1 MGGSVPILVSYCLH
15 CPGTIC
21 TTQTKRTHHTPTT
34 PSDVGHLLPPIG
46 GRKPRRDGSGSS
58 LPPIP
63 PCVEPSLP
71 CPAPVDRNR
80 SGLYDPALDP
90 SPIGKEER
98 GKVQPVRIS
107 RVVPRQ
113 DSGLGAQELQGEARS
128 AEGLP
133 IPTVVTVLNG
143 YNTQHRRDRTSAPA
157 GDYASATHVLSEDEE
172 SCIDV
177 FVEGFSRGVDHETLL
192 PSEMFCRALQH
203 GSQGPPKPS
212 SLISE
217 DSRHYLDVRE
227 GYLGLTVFL
236 ARTSE
241 WSGTIDGGVQGEKQD
256 ECIEPGIGDGKLA
269 AEMAITRM
277 IFQREDGTPAPS
289 RNAFRV
295 QFEPGPLGVELEE
308 YPGDR
313 GIVRVRRVLQAGQ
326 AELDG
331 RLSAGCL
338 IVAVGG
344 WDESSA
350 NGTLRPSTASGAGTG
365 HVVLDGVDIY
375 GNLDVPALRSSAM
388 DGGSGAEAHKSA
400 IIRSLADFEE
410 AVSCREPD
418 RLFVLWALD
427 RHAPEAVA
435 ALGPPQANGVCTVPR
450 GWSPASVYSRR
461 RNEGRGRVRGT
472 FPSGSERQ
480 RPFEA
485 SKSPK
490 SQGYEESE
498 PEGALGRE
506 TTTILARSRDSLRYS
521 LSSDRPKLASFA
533 RNQAS
538 HAAGGGQ
545 LQTGGGQPEA
555 DLAMSAFGSPKEVTG
570 SERLAAGIN
579 RLGWPSREGK
589 GGAPR
594 FGEGGARNAIGWE
607 FETGGGIFDDDD
619 QGLAARKHPA
629 RRQATLAPA
638 ATPADEAEEKP
649 PTFPLGLESS
659 AVDDLAVFIWFCNNH
674 ESAVMKVEQPHEGVG
689 NPVRG
694 FGFCWEKEHFVLTPR
709 DTHGVPLI
717 QRWHVVSWI
726 DYDGRRVP
734 RRSLAPGACY
744 FERSFATH
752 PWVIQHSDSN
762 QAGSNDRSLHAGG
775 QQEEKCEPTGSGAP
789 VPLKP
794 SPPREAGDDDD
805 AELCV
810 VRLGDTMA
818 VAQFTGSLI
827 WNPTGRTLS
836 ITKQARVGVPGMS
849 AAARAAVGAGVE
861 EGGGLDPGMKRLCMA
876 GQRREAEEARA
887 RAARAVVR
895 EEKARV
901 LEEIKAWRTHPLGG
915 GGLGAGGG
923 VAEGLGGKLGQGVP
937 NLRVV
942 MMGSGWSE

>member
-1 MGGSVPILVSYCLH
+1 MENLLPVVAGIDVTSNHFRETSLPY
-15 CPGTIC
+15 
-21 TTQTKRTHHTPTT
+21 QQWETKRTHHTPTT

-46 GRKPRRDGSGSS
+46 GRKPRRDESGSS
-58 LPPIP
+58 LPPISP
-63 PCVEPSLP
+63 YVEPSLP

-107 RVVPRQ
+107 RIVPRQ
-113 DSGLGAQELQGEARS
+113 DSGLGALELQGAARS
-128 AEGLP
+128 AEGPP
-133 IPTVVTVLNG
+133 IPTAVTVLNG
-143 YNTQHRRDRTSAPA
+143 YRTQHMTDRTSAPA
-157 GDYASATHVLSEDEE
+157 GDYASAADVLSEDEE
-172 SCIDV
+172 RCIDV
-177 FVEGFSRGVDHETLL
+177 FVEGFSRGIDHETLL

-256 ECIEPGIGDGKLA
+256 EPIEPGIGDESDRDDGKLA
-269 AEMAITRM
+269 TETEITHM

-308 YPGDR
+308 YPGAR

-344 WDESSA
+344 WDEASVNSA
-350 NGTLRPSTASGAGTG
+350 LRPNTASGAGAG
-365 HVVLDGVDIY
+365 HVALDGVDIY

-388 DGGSGAEAHKSA
+388 DGGSGAKAHDSA

-450 GWSPASVYSRR
+450 GWSPASLYSRR
-461 RNEGRGRVRGT
+461 RNEGGGKARVA
-472 FPSGSERQ
+472 FPPGSERQ
-480 RPFEA
+480 RPFGA

-490 SQGYEESE
+490 SQGYEETV
-498 PEGALGRE
+498 PEGAPGWE
-506 TTTILARSRDSLRYS
+506 TATSLARGRDSLGYS
-521 LSSDRPKLASFA
+521 LSSDRPKLASSP

-545 LQTGGGQPEA
+545 LQAGGGQPEA
-555 DLAMSAFGSPKEVTG
+555 DLATSAFGSPKEVTG
-570 SERLAAGIN
+570 SERLAAGID
-579 RLGWPSREGK
+579 RLGWPSREGE

-594 FGEGGARNAIGWE
+594 FGEGGARSAQGWE

-619 QGLAARKHPA
+619 QGLASRKHPT
-629 RRQATLAPA
+629 RSQATLAPA
-638 ATPADEAEEKP
+638 AAPADETEEKP

-674 ESAVMKVEQPHEGVG
+674 ESAVMKV
-689 NPVRG
+689 
-694 FGFCWEKEHFVLTPR
+694 
-709 DTHGVPLI
+709 
-717 QRWHVVSWI
+717 SWI

-752 PWVIQHSDSN
+752 PWMIEHSDSN
-762 QAGSNDRSLHAGG
+762 HYGNRSLHAGG
-775 QQEEKCEPTGSGAP
+775 QQEEKRESTGSGAP
-789 VPLKP
+789 APLQP
-794 SPPREAGDDDD
+794 SPREAGDGDD

-810 VRLGDTMA
+810 VRLGDAMA
-818 VAQFTGSLI
+818 LAQFTGSLI

-861 EGGGLDPGMKRLCMA
+861 DGGGLDPGMKRLCMA

-901 LEEIKAWRTHPLGG
+901 LEEMKAWRTHPLGG
-915 GGLGAGGG
+915 RGLGAGGG

-942 MMGSGWSE
+942 MMGLSGWSE

>member
-1 MGGSVPILVSYCLH
+1 MENLLPVVTSIDVTSNHFRETSLPY
-15 CPGTIC
+15 
-21 TTQTKRTHHTPTT
+21 QQWETKRTHHTPTT

-46 GRKPRRDGSGSS
+46 GQKPRRNESGSS

-63 PCVEPSLP
+63 PYVESSLP

-107 RVVPRQ
+107 RIVPRQ
-113 DSGLGAQELQGEARS
+113 DSGLGALELQGAARS
-128 AEGLP
+128 AEGPP

-143 YNTQHRRDRTSAPA
+143 YRTQHRRDRTSAPA
-157 GDYASATHVLSEDEE
+157 GDYASAADVLSEDEE

-177 FVEGFSRGVDHETLL
+177 FVEGLSRDIDHETLL
-192 PSEMFCRALQH
+192 PSDMFCRALQH

-212 SLISE
+212 SLMS
-217 DSRHYLDVRE
+217 DNSRHYLDVRE

-241 WSGTIDGGVQGEKQD
+241 WSGTIDGDVQGEKQD
-256 ECIEPGIGDGKLA
+256 EPIEPGIGDESDRDGGKLA
-269 AEMAITRM
+269 AETVITRM

-308 YPGDR
+308 YPGER
-313 GIVRVRRVLQAGQ
+313 GLVQVRRVLQAGQ

-344 WDESSA
+344 WDELSA
-350 NGTLRPSTASGAGTG
+350 NGTLRPNTASGAGAG
-365 HVVLDGVDIY
+365 HVALDGVDIY
-375 GNLDVPALRSSAM
+375 GNLDVPALRSSAI
-388 DGGSGAEAHKSA
+388 DGGSDAKAQKSLT
-400 IIRSLADFEE
+400 IRSLADFEE

-435 ALGPPQANGVCTVPR
+435 ALGSPQANGVCTVPR
-450 GWSPASVYSRR
+450 GWSPASLYSTI
-461 RNEGRGRVRGT
+461 RNEGGGRAMGA
-472 FPSGSERQ
+472 FPPGSERQ
-480 RPFEA
+480 RPFET

-490 SQGYEESE
+490 SQGYEETV
-498 PEGALGRE
+498 PDGAPGWE
-506 TTTILARSRDSLRYS
+506 TATSLARGRDSLGYS

-533 RNQAS
+533 RNQAL

-545 LQTGGGQPEA
+545 LQAGGGQPEA
-555 DLAMSAFGSPKEVTG
+555 DRAMSAFGSPKEVIG
-570 SERLAAGIN
+570 SERLAAGIA
-579 RLGWPSREGK
+579 RLDWPSREGE
-589 GGAPR
+589 GDAPR
-594 FGEGGARNAIGWE
+594 VGEGGARCAKRWE

-629 RRQATLAPA
+629 RSQATLTPA

-674 ESAVMKVEQPHEGVG
+674 ESAVMKV
-689 NPVRG
+689 
-694 FGFCWEKEHFVLTPR
+694 
-709 DTHGVPLI
+709 
-717 QRWHVVSWI
+717 SWI

-762 QAGSNDRSLHAGG
+762 QYDSSDRSLHAGG
-775 QQEEKCEPTGSGAP
+775 QHEEKCEPTGSGAP
-789 VPLKP
+789 VPFKP
-794 SPPREAGDDDD
+794 PPPREAGDGDD

-818 VAQFTGSLI
+818 LAQFTGSLI

-861 EGGGLDPGMKRLCMA
+861 DGHGLDPGMKRLCMA

-901 LEEIKAWRTHPLGG
+901 LEEMKAWRTHPLGG
-915 GGLGAGGG
+915 GELGAGGG

-937 NLRVV
+937 NLRFV
-942 MMGSGWSE
+942 MMGSSGWSE

>member
-1 MGGSVPILVSYCLH
+1 MENLLPVVAGIDVTSNHFRETSLPYQQWQ
-15 CPGTIC
+15 
-21 TTQTKRTHHTPTT
+21 TTRTHHTPTT

-46 GRKPRRDGSGSS
+46 GRKTRRDDSGGS
-58 LPPIP
+58 LPPVP
-63 PCVEPSLP
+63 PYVEPSLP
-71 CPAPVDRNR
+71 RPAPVDRNR

-98 GKVQPVRIS
+98 GRVQPVRIS
-107 RVVPRQ
+107 RIVPRQ
-113 DSGLGAQELQGEARS
+113 DSGLGAQELQGAARS
-128 AEGLP
+128 AEGPP

-143 YNTQHRRDRTSAPA
+143 YRTQHRRDRTSAPG
-157 GDYASATHVLSEDEE
+157 GDLTSAADVLSEDEE

-177 FVEGFSRGVDHETLL
+177 FVEGFSRGIDHETLL
-192 PSEMFCRALQH
+192 PSEMFCRALQN
-203 GSQGPPKPS
+203 GSQGPPKSS

-217 DSRHYLDVRE
+217 DSRHLLDVRE
-227 GYLGLTVFL
+227 GYLGLTVLL

-241 WSGTIDGGVQGEKQD
+241 WSGTVDGDVQGEKQD
-256 ECIEPGIGDGKLA
+256 ERIEPGIGDESDRDSEEFA
-269 AEMAITRM
+269 AETAITRT

-308 YPGDR
+308 YPGER

-344 WDESSA
+344 WDKSSP
-350 NGTLRPSTASGAGTG
+350 NSTLRPNTAAGAGAG
-365 HVVLDGVDIY
+365 VVALDGVDIY

-388 DGGSGAEAHKSA
+388 DGGSGAKAHKSA
-400 IIRSLADFEE
+400 IIRSLVDFEE

-435 ALGPPQANGVCTVPR
+435 ALGPPQANGVSTVPR
-450 GWSPASVYSRR
+450 GWSPASLYARR
-461 RNEGRGRVRGT
+461 SNEGGGRGRGA
-472 FPSGSERQ
+472 FPPGSERQ
-480 RPFEA
+480 RKFEA

-490 SQGYEESE
+490 SQRPEDTAV
-498 PEGALGRE
+498 PEGAPGWE
-506 TTTILARSRDSLRYS
+506 TATNLARGRDSLGYS
-521 LSSDRPKLASFA
+521 LSSDGPNMTSFA

-538 HAAGGGQ
+538 NAAGGGQ
-545 LQTGGGQPEA
+545 LQAGGGQPEA

-570 SERLAAGIN
+570 SEILTAGID
-579 RLGWPSREGK
+579 RLGWPSREGE
-589 GGAPR
+589 GGAQR
-594 FGEGGARNAIGWE
+594 FGEGGARSAKGWE

-629 RRQATLAPA
+629 RSQATLAPA
-638 ATPADEAEEKP
+638 AAPADETEEKP

-659 AVDDLAVFIWFCNNH
+659 AVDDIAVFIWFCNNH
-674 ESAVMKVEQPHEGVG
+674 ESAVMK
-689 NPVRG
+689 
-694 FGFCWEKEHFVLTPR
+694 
-709 DTHGVPLI
+709 
-717 QRWHVVSWI
+717 VSWI

-762 QAGSNDRSLHAGG
+762 QHGGSDESLHAGG
-775 QQEEKCEPTGSGAP
+775 QQEEECESSGRGAP
-789 VPLKP
+789 APLHP
-794 SPPREAGDDDD
+794 FPPREAGDDDD
-805 AELCV
+805 DEEFCV
-810 VRLGDTMA
+810 VRLGDAMA
-818 VAQFTGSLI
+818 LAQFTGSLI

-861 EGGGLDPGMKRLCMA
+861 DGGGLNPGMKRLCMA

-895 EEKARV
+895 EEKARI
-901 LEEIKAWRTHPLGG
+901 LEEMRAWRTHPLGG

-923 VAEGLGGKLGQGVP
+923 VAGGLGGKLGQGVP

-942 MMGSGWSE
+942 MMGSSGWSE

>member
-1 MGGSVPILVSYCLH
+1 
-15 CPGTIC
+15 
-21 TTQTKRTHHTPTT
+21 QTKRTHHTPTT

-46 GRKPRRDGSGSS
+46 GRKPRRDDSGSS

-63 PCVEPSLP
+63 PYVEPSLP

-98 GKVQPVRIS
+98 GKLQPVRIS
-107 RVVPRQ
+107 RIKARQ
-113 DSGLGAQELQGEARS
+113 DSGLGAQELRGEARS
-128 AEGLP
+128 AEGPP

-143 YNTQHRRDRTSAPA
+143 YNTRHRRDRTSAPA
-157 GDYASATHVLSEDEE
+157 GDYASAADVLSEDEE

-203 GSQGPPKPS
+203 GSQRPPKPS

-256 ECIEPGIGDGKLA
+256 ECIEPGIGDESDRDDGKLA
-269 AEMAITRM
+269 AETAITRM

-331 RLSAGCL
+331 RLCAGCL

-350 NGTLRPSTASGAGTG
+350 NGALRPNAASGAGAG
-365 HVVLDGVDIY
+365 DVALDGVEIY

-388 DGGSGAEAHKSA
+388 DGGSGAKAHKSA

-435 ALGPPQANGVCTVPR
+435 AVGPPQANGVCTVPR
-450 GWSPASVYSRR
+450 GWSPASIYSRR
-461 RNEGRGRVRGT
+461 RNEGGGRACGA
-472 FPSGSERQ
+472 FPPGSERQ

-490 SQGYEESE
+490 SQGYEETV
-498 PEGALGRE
+498 PEGAPGWETAKCLPRGRDNLG
-506 TTTILARSRDSLRYS
+506 YS
-521 LSSDRPKLASFA
+521 LSSDRPRLASFA
-533 RNQAS
+533 RNQAP
-538 HAAGGGQ
+538 HVAGGGQ
-545 LQTGGGQPEA
+545 LQAGGGQPEV
-555 DLAMSAFGSPKEVTG
+555 DLAISAFGSPKEVTG
-570 SERLAAGIN
+570 SERLAAGID
-579 RLGWPSREGK
+579 RLGWPSREGE

-594 FGEGGARNAIGWE
+594 FGEGGARSAKGWE

-629 RRQATLAPA
+629 RSQATLAPVVA
-638 ATPADEAEEKP
+638 PADETEEKP

-674 ESAVMKVEQPHEGVG
+674 ESAVMK
-689 NPVRG
+689 
-694 FGFCWEKEHFVLTPR
+694 
-709 DTHGVPLI
+709 
-717 QRWHVVSWI
+717 VSWI

-762 QAGSNDRSLHAGG
+762 QYGSSDRSLHAGE
-775 QQEEKCEPTGSGAP
+775 QQEEKCEPIGSGAP

-794 SPPREAGDDDD
+794 SPRREAGDDDD

-810 VRLGDTMA
+810 VRLGDAMA
-818 VAQFTGSLI
+818 LAQFTGSLI

-849 AAARAAVGAGVE
+849 AAKRAAVGAGVE
-861 EGGGLDPGMKRLCMA
+861 DGSGLDPGMKRLCMA

-901 LEEIKAWRTHPLGG
+901 LEEMKAWRTHPLGG

-923 VAEGLGGKLGQGVP
+923 VAEGLRGKLGQGVP

-942 MMGSGWSE
+942 MMGSSGWSE